1 MTGYRANA
9 ALDNWCYFDGT
20 TCHDTQTNTAIGVH
34 IDSNNDWVKGKVNYY
49 NVIFG
54 LEDYLKRSPSLPAN
68 SHFLTCILK

>member
-34 IDSNNDWVKGKVNYY
+34 IDSNNDWVKGGVKYH
-49 NVIFG
+49 NVICG
-54 LEDYLKRSPSLPAN
+54 LDDKSKRSSSLPAN
-68 SHFLTCILK
+68 SPF